1 MSINLEQ
8 VQQELGTYI
17 QDNPN
22 ILSSM
27 VYETDIT
34 VNKYAKTLTKIKGE
48 YPMIHSLM
56 SHVVQGF
63 KSEWQQ
69 LGEENFRAKLLK
81 SYKQKVNFGFKPS
94 DVLGTWLA
102 QLYVEGKDMAD
113 HPISQHIIDDLKKQ
127 VKIDLDIL
135 SMEGVR
141 DDANADG
148 QFGKSL
154 NGLLTLLQNGLASAT
169 DPMFSIPL
177 DVATS
182 VNIMDVVESFETQL
196 PIRHAKG
203 KVFMSR
209 PLALMYKKAWR
220 EQYGD
225 NTDFSANSAGRTPL
239 LDLDI
244 VVLPIPGHVIFS
256 TVDGNLLRLIDII
269 DAPEITDIQKQD
281 YLLKLFMEF
290 TLNYDFAINQ
300 LVFVGNFDGAA
311 VRGLGDT
318 ELNQIYFPEESWEV
332 EEEEE
337 EPVTP

>member
-1 MSINLEQ
+1 MSIKLDQ
-8 VQQELGTYI
+8 VQEELEKYI
-17 QDNPN
+17 QDNPD

-34 VNKYAKTLTKIKGE
+34 LDKYATTLTKIKGE

-69 LGEENFRAKLLK
+69 LGEANFRAKLLK

-102 QLYVEGKDMAD
+102 KLYVEGKEMEEHTIAK
-113 HPISQHIIDDLKKQ
+113 HIIDDIKKQ
-127 VKIDLDIL
+127 IKIDLEIL

-148 QFGKSL
+148 EFGKSL
-154 NGLLTLLQNGLASAT
+154 NGLITLLALGLQSTT

-177 DVATS
+177 EVPTLT
-182 VNIMDVVESFETQL
+182 NIIDVVEDYETQIPL
-196 PIRHAKG
+196 RYANGPI
-203 KVFMSR
+203 FMSR
-209 PLALMYKKAWR
+209 PMSLLYKKAWR

-225 NTDFSANSAGRTPL
+225 NNDFSANSAGRTSL
-239 LDLDI
+239 LDLEI
-244 VVLPIPGHVIFS
+244 VVLPIPGNVIFT
-256 TVDGNLLRLIDII
+256 TVDGNLKRLIDIV
-269 DAPEITDIQKQD
+269 DKPEITDIQKQD

-290 TLNYDFAINQ
+290 TLNYEFAINQ
-300 LVFVGNFDGAA
+300 VVFVGNFDGNA
-311 VRGLGDT
+311 VRGLGND
-318 ELNQIYFPEESWEV
+318 ELNKIYFPEEEF
-332 EEEEE
+332 

>member
-1 MSINLEQ
+1 MNLEHIKT
-8 VQQELGTYI
+8 ELGKYI

-22 ILSSM
+22 LLSSM
-27 VYETDIT
+27 VYNPEIT
-34 VNKYAKTLTKIKGE
+34 INKYAKTLTKVKGE

-63 KSEWQQ
+63 KSEWQP
-69 LGEENFRAKLLK
+69 LGEANFRAKLLR
-81 SYKQKVNFGFKPS
+81 SFKQKVNFGFKPS
-94 DVLGTWLA
+94 DAFGTWLA
-102 QLYVEGKDMAD
+102 SLYVEGKDMAD
-113 HPISQHIIDDLKKQ
+113 QPIAKHITDDLAKQ
-127 VKIDLDIL
+127 VQIDLDIL
-135 SMEGVR
+135 SIEGER

-154 NGLLTLLQNGLASAT
+154 NGLLTLLKNGLLSTT

-177 DVATS
+177 EVATL
-182 VNIMDVVESFETQL
+182 VNIIDVVEDFETQL
-196 PIRHAKG
+196 PNRYAKG

-209 PLALMYKKAWR
+209 PMALLYKKAWR
-220 EQYGD
+220 ENYGD

-239 LDLDI
+239 LDLEI
-244 VVLPIPGHVIFS
+244 VVLPIPGNVIFT

-269 DAPEITDIQKQD
+269 DKPEVTDIQKQD

-300 LVFVGNFDGAA
+300 LVFVGNFDGDA
-311 VRGLGDT
+311 VRGLGNDN
-318 ELNQIYFPEESWEV
+318 LNKIYFPEEEF
-332 EEEEE
+332 